1 MEKTIGWLSWLAGKM
16 REHSQW
22 VFLVEELQPSWLGTR
37 AKRLAYGTVA
47 ALGLALTFALIVG
60 LETTGVASPG
70 GSIGFAAFSGATGGL
85 SILLGVALGCW
96 SESPLKN
103 AVTSGLIAGLSTG
116 LIIGLISRLLG
127 GGLLSVTLTI
137 GLIVGPIA
145 GAIGGL
151 GLRSLNRITLV
162 ETLSWKWGQFWKR
175 TIPGSI
181 VGLIAGLIVMPGFR
195 QILGLDFDLRYMLI
209 PGLIGG
215 LIGGLISGLIA
226 GFTDRVK
233 VDKAHPN
240 QGINLSKKNS
250 LAVVLVTLLSVVP
263 IGGFIGWLIGI
274 GKLIKEGPYFGIIA
288 GIVVAPIVGLIAGLN
303 RGGSAVIKHYALRLI
318 LWLGGYTPRN
328 FVAFL
333 DHCAKLIL
341 LKKVG
346 GGYIFIHRMLLE
358 YFADLPAIERS
369 GESKRT

>member
-1 MEKTIGWLSWLAGKM
+1 METSSWRWDQFSK
-16 REHSQW
+16 
-22 VFLVEELQPSWLGTR
+22 GTFR
-37 AKRLAYGTVA
+37 
-47 ALGLALTFALIVG
+47 
-60 LETTGVASPG
+60 
-70 GSIGFAAFSGATGGL
+70 
-85 SILLGVALGCW
+85 
-96 SESPLKN
+96 
-103 AVTSGLIAGLSTG
+103 
-116 LIIGLISRLLG
+116 
-127 GGLLSVTLTI
+127 
-137 GLIVGPIA
+137 
-145 GAIGGL
+145 
-151 GLRSLNRITLV
+151 
-162 ETLSWKWGQFWKR
+162 
-175 TIPGSI
+175 GSI
-181 VGLIAGLIVMPGFR
+181 VGLITGLIIIPCVR
-195 QILGLDFDLRYMLI
+195 LISRLDFDLRRML
-209 PGLIGG
+209 
-215 LIGGLISGLIA
+215 
-226 GFTDRVK
+226 
-233 VDKAHPN
+233 
-240 QGINLSKKNS
+240 KNS

-274 GKLIKEGPYFGIIA
+274 GKLIKEGPYFGLIA